1 MLGLISWALFMG
13 IIAGGEIWYRIANR
27 EEYQWKRDVI
37 ALVKADK
44 PREKR
49 REAPARGR
57 YASCPGI
64 GWKPR
69 DARAWKAQ

>member
-1 MLGLISWALFMG
+1 MIGWALFVG
-13 IIAGGEIWYRIANR
+13 IIAGGEIWYRIVSR

-49 REAPARGR
+49 RAAPARGR
-57 YASCPGI
+57 YAACPGM
-64 GWKPR
+64 GWQPKKAN
-69 DARAWKAQ
+69 AREAI